1 MCSVCAVRKRSTM
14 FSLIIKKSTLV
25 KPFLQGCSKT
35 YTRSQPISHA
45 LYTRLSIK
53 KEALKK
59 KRNKKLEIENVP
71 RKPIS
76 PEIMMNVICKLTCF
90 NQLSLATSSNSLS
103 QSEFVCSIGGAPELP
118 LLLFFIQEVESRSK
132 MDVAQ
137 RSFTTSESLL
147 MHRLLVKIENSTHF

>member
-1 MCSVCAVRKRSTM
+1 MLEDVYSILAY
-14 FSLIIKKSTLV
+14 L
-25 KPFLQGCSKT
+25 
-35 YTRSQPISHA
+35 TRTIYSFINK
-45 LYTRLSIK
+45 K

-59 KRNKKLEIENVP
+59 KEIKNVEIEDVP

-118 LLLFFIQEVESRSK
+118 LLLFFHPRSG
-132 MDVAQ
+132 
-137 RSFTTSESLL
+137 E
-147 MHRLLVKIENSTHF
+147 